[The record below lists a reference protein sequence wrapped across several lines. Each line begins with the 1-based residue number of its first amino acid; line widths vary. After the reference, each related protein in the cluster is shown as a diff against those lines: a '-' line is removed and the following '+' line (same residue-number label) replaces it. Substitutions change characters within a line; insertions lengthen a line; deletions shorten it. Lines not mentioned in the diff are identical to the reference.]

1 MGTDLTTGK
10 LTPTNMKTAIL
21 ICSLLSAT
29 SAGPILV
36 NVNGVYLPHQ
46 YSSAPYPTAY
56 GYAAGPAHAVH
67 VPQAVTLA
75 AAHVAP
81 VTAVPAVV
89 KSAPVAAVAV
99 AAAPVAAV
107 QAAPVA
113 AVHASPAVQTVTSSQ
128 YHAQDEAGNYKYG
141 YKNINSAKEAA
152 GNVHEHYEAGYYTD
166 HARTVQYVADVN
178 GFREVWPV
186 SGLCCYYV

>member
-10 LTPTNMKTAIL
+10 LTPTNMKAAIL
-21 ICSLLSAT
+21 ICSLLSAA

-46 YSSAPYPTAY
+46 YSSAPYPTTY

-81 VTAVPAVV
+81 VAAIRVHAVPAAVVPAAAVPAVV
-89 KSAPVAAVAV
+89 KSAPV
-99 AAAPVAAV
+99 
-107 QAAPVA
+107 
-113 AVHASPAVQTVTSSQ
+113 VQTVASSQ

-152 GNVHEHYEAGYYTD
+152 GNVHDHYEAGYYTD

-178 GFREVWPV
+178 GFR
-186 SGLCCYYV
+186 

>member
-21 ICSLLSAT
+21 ICSLLSAA

-56 GYAAGPAHAVH
+56 GYAAGPAHALH

-75 AAHVAP
+75 AAVHAVPAA
-81 VTAVPAVV
+81 AVPAVV

-113 AVHASPAVQTVTSSQ
+113 AVHAAPAVQTVASSQ

-152 GNVHEHYEAGYYTD
+152 GNVHDHY
-166 HARTVQYVADVN
+166 
-178 GFREVWPV
+178 
-186 SGLCCYYV
+186 

>member
-10 LTPTNMKTAIL
+10 LTPTNMRTAIL
-21 ICSLLSAT
+21 ICSLLSAA

-75 AAHVAP
+75 GAHV
-81 VTAVPAVV
+81 
-89 KSAPVAAVAV
+89 APVAAVAV

-107 QAAPVA
+107 QAASVA
-113 AVHASPAVQTVTSSQ
+113 AVHAAPAVQTVTSSQ

-152 GNVHEHYEAGYYTD
+152 GNVHDHYEAGYYTD

-178 GFREVWPV
+178 GFREV
-186 SGLCCYYV
+186 

>member
-10 LTPTNMKTAIL
+10 LTPTNMRTAIL
-21 ICSLLSAT
+21 ICSLLSAA

-81 VTAVPAVV
+81 VAAVHAVPAAAVPAAVVPAVV
-89 KSAPVAAVAV
+89 KSAPVAAG
-99 AAAPVAAV
+99 

-113 AVHASPAVQTVTSSQ
+113 AVHAAPAVQTVASSQ

-152 GNVHEHYEAGYYTD
+152 GNVHDHYEAGYYTD

-178 GFREVWPV
+178 GFR
-186 SGLCCYYV
+186 

>member
-21 ICSLLSAT
+21 ICSLLSAA

-81 VTAVPAVV
+81 VAAVHAVPAAAVPAVV
-89 KSAPVAAVAV
+89 KSGPVAAVAV
-99 AAAPVAAV
+99 AA
-107 QAAPVA
+107 
-113 AVHASPAVQTVTSSQ
+113 VHAAPAVQTVASSQ

-141 YKNINSAKEAA
+141 YKN
-152 GNVHEHYEAGYYTD
+152 
-166 HARTVQYVADVN
+166 
-178 GFREVWPV
+178 
-186 SGLCCYYV
+186 

>member
-10 LTPTNMKTAIL
+10 LTPTNMRTAIL
-21 ICSLLSAT
+21 ICSLLSAA

-81 VTAVPAVV
+81 V
-89 KSAPVAAVAV
+89 
-99 AAAPVAAV
+99 AAV

-113 AVHASPAVQTVTSSQ
+113 AVHAAPAVQTVTSSQ

-152 GNVHEHYEAGYYTD
+152 GNVHDHYEAGYYT
-166 HARTVQYVADVN
+166 
-178 GFREVWPV
+178 
-186 SGLCCYYV
+186 

>member
-21 ICSLLSAT
+21 ICSLLSAA

-56 GYAAGPAHAVH
+56 GYAAGPAAAV
-67 VPQAVTLA
+67 PAAV
-75 AAHVAP
+75 
-81 VTAVPAVV
+81 VPAVV
-89 KSAPVAAVAV
+89 KS
-99 AAAPVAAV
+99 APVAAV

-113 AVHASPAVQTVTSSQ
+113 AVHAAPAVQTVASSQ

-178 GFREVWPV
+178 GFREV
-186 SGLCCYYV
+186 

>member
-1 MGTDLTTGK
+1 MGITDLSTGK
-10 LTPTNMKTAIL
+10 LTPTNMKTVIL
-21 ICSLLSAT
+21 ICSLLSAA

-75 AAHVAP
+75 GAHVAP
-81 VTAVPAVV
+81 VAAVHAVPAVV

-107 QAAPVA
+107 QAASVA
-113 AVHASPAVQTVTSSQ
+113 AVHAAPAVQTVTSSQ

-152 GNVHEHYEAGYYTD
+152 GNVHDHYEAGYYTD

-178 GFREVWPV
+178 GFREV
-186 SGLCCYYV
+186 

>member
-10 LTPTNMKTAIL
+10 LTPTNMETAIL
-21 ICSLLSAT
+21 ICSLLSAA
-29 SAGPILV
+29 SAGPFLV
-36 NVNGVYLPHQ
+36 NMNGVYLPHQ

-67 VPQAVTLA
+67 VPQAAVSA
-75 AAHVAP
+75 A
-81 VTAVPAVV
+81 AVPAVV

-113 AVHASPAVQTVTSSQ
+113 AVHAAPAVQTVASSQ

-152 GNVHEHYEAGYYTD
+152 GNVH
-166 HARTVQYVADVN
+166 
-178 GFREVWPV
+178 
-186 SGLCCYYV
+186 

>member
-21 ICSLLSAT
+21 ICSLLSAA

-81 VTAVPAVV
+81 VAAVHAVPAVV

-107 QAAPVA
+107 KAAPVA
-113 AVHASPAVQTVTSSQ
+113 AVHAAPAVQTVASSQ

-152 GNVHEHYEAGYYTD
+152 GNVHDHYEAGYYTD

-178 GFREVWPV
+178 GFREV
-186 SGLCCYYV
+186 

>member
-21 ICSLLSAT
+21 ICSLLSAA

-56 GYAAGPAHAVH
+56 EYAAGPAHAVH

-81 VTAVPAVV
+81 VAAVHAVPAAAV
-89 KSAPVAAVAV
+89 SAVAV
-99 AAAPVAAV
+99 AAAPFAAV

-152 GNVHEHYEAGYYTD
+152 GNVHDHYEAGYYTD

-178 GFREVWPV
+178 GFREV
-186 SGLCCYYV
+186 

>member
-21 ICSLLSAT
+21 ICSLLSAA

-81 VTAVPAVV
+81 VAAVHAVPAAAVPAAVVPAVV
-89 KSAPVAAVAV
+89 KSAPVAAVE
-99 AAAPVAAV
+99 AAPL
-107 QAAPVA
+107 A
-113 AVHASPAVQTVTSSQ
+113 AVHAAPAVQTVASSQ

-178 GFREVWPV
+178 GFREV
-186 SGLCCYYV
+186 

>member
-21 ICSLLSAT
+21 ICSLLSAA

-46 YSSAPYPTAY
+46 YSSAPYPTAH

-81 VTAVPAVV
+81 VAAVHAVPAAAVPAAVVPAVV
-89 KSAPVAAVAV
+89 KS
-99 AAAPVAAV
+99 APVAAV

-113 AVHASPAVQTVTSSQ
+113 AVHAAPAVQTVASSQ

-141 YKNINSAKEAA
+141 YKNI
-152 GNVHEHYEAGYYTD
+152 
-166 HARTVQYVADVN
+166 
-178 GFREVWPV
+178 
-186 SGLCCYYV
+186 

>member
-10 LTPTNMKTAIL
+10 LTPTNMRTAIL
-21 ICSLLSAT
+21 ICSLLSAA

-75 AAHVAP
+75 AVPAA
-81 VTAVPAVV
+81 AVPAVV

-113 AVHASPAVQTVTSSQ
+113 AVHAAPAVQTVTSSQ

-152 GNVHEHYEAGYYTD
+152 GNVHDHYEAGYYTD

-178 GFREVWPV
+178 GFREV
-186 SGLCCYYV
+186 

>member
-10 LTPTNMKTAIL
+10 LTPTNMRTAIL
-21 ICSLLSAT
+21 ICSLLSAA

-81 VTAVPAVV
+81 VAAVHAVPAAAVPAAVVPAVV
-89 KSAPVAAVAV
+89 KS
-99 AAAPVAAV
+99 APVAAV

-113 AVHASPAVQTVTSSQ
+113 AVHAAPAVQTVASSQ

-141 YKNINSAKEAA
+141 YK
-152 GNVHEHYEAGYYTD
+152 
-166 HARTVQYVADVN
+166 
-178 GFREVWPV
+178 
-186 SGLCCYYV
+186 

>member
-21 ICSLLSAT
+21 ICSLLSAA

-75 AAHVAP
+75 AAHAVPVA
-81 VTAVPAVV
+81 VVPAVV

-107 QAAPVA
+107 QAAPLA
-113 AVHASPAVQTVTSSQ
+113 AVHAAPAVQTVASSQ

-152 GNVHEHYEAGYYTD
+152 
-166 HARTVQYVADVN
+166 
-178 GFREVWPV
+178 
-186 SGLCCYYV
+186 

>member
-10 LTPTNMKTAIL
+10 LTPTNMRTAIL
-21 ICSLLSAT
+21 ICSLLSAA

-81 VTAVPAVV
+81 VAAVHAVPAAAVPAVV

-113 AVHASPAVQTVTSSQ
+113 AVHAAPAVQTVASSQ

-152 GNVHEHYEAGYYTD
+152 GNVHDHYEAGYYTD

-178 GFREVWPV
+178 GFREV
-186 SGLCCYYV
+186 

>member
-21 ICSLLSAT
+21 ICSLLSAA

-81 VTAVPAVV
+81 VAAVRVHAVPAAAVPAVV

-113 AVHASPAVQTVTSSQ
+113 AVHASPAVQTVPSSQ

-152 GNVHEHYEAGYYTD
+152 GNVHDHYEAGYYTD

-178 GFREVWPV
+178 GFREV
-186 SGLCCYYV
+186 

>member
-10 LTPTNMKTAIL
+10 LTPTNMRTAIL
-21 ICSLLSAT
+21 ICSLLSAA

-56 GYAAGPAHAVH
+56 GYAAGPAHAVQ
-67 VPQAVTLA
+67 VPQTVTLT
-75 AAHVAP
+75 AAHV
-81 VTAVPAVV
+81 
-89 KSAPVAAVAV
+89 
-99 AAAPVAAV
+99 
-107 QAAPVA
+107 APVA
-113 AVHASPAVQTVTSSQ
+113 AVHAVPAAHTVAPSQ

-178 GFREVWPV
+178 GFREV
-186 SGLCCYYV
+186 

>member
-21 ICSLLSAT
+21 ICSLLSAA

-56 GYAAGPAHAVH
+56 GYAAGPAHALH
-67 VPQAVTLA
+67 VPQAVTL
-75 AAHVAP
+75 
-81 VTAVPAVV
+81 
-89 KSAPVAAVAV
+89 

-113 AVHASPAVQTVTSSQ
+113 AVHAAPAVQTVASSQ
-128 YHAQDEAGNYKYG
+128 
-141 YKNINSAKEAA
+141 
-152 GNVHEHYEAGYYTD
+152 
-166 HARTVQYVADVN
+166 
-178 GFREVWPV
+178 
-186 SGLCCYYV
+186 

>member
-21 ICSLLSAT
+21 ICSLLSAA

-81 VTAVPAVV
+81 V
-89 KSAPVAAVAV
+89 AAVAV

-107 QAAPVA
+107 QAASVA
-113 AVHASPAVQTVTSSQ
+113 AVHAAPAVQTMASSQ

-152 GNVHEHYEAGYYTD
+152 GNVHDHYEAGYYTD

-178 GFREVWPV
+178 GFREV
-186 SGLCCYYV
+186 

>member
-21 ICSLLSAT
+21 ICSLLSAA

-81 VTAVPAVV
+81 VAGVHAV
-89 KSAPVAAVAV
+89 
-99 AAAPVAAV
+99 
-107 QAAPVA
+107 PVA
-113 AVHASPAVQTVTSSQ
+113 AVHAAPAVQTVASSQ

-152 GNVHEHYEAGYYTD
+152 GNVHDHYEAGYYTD
-166 HARTVQYVADVN
+166 HARTVQ
-178 GFREVWPV
+178 
-186 SGLCCYYV
+186 

>member
-81 VTAVPAVV
+81 VAAVHAVPA
-89 KSAPVAAVAV
+89 AAV
-99 AAAPVAAV
+99 P
-107 QAAPVA
+107 AAPVA
-113 AVHASPAVQTVTSSQ
+113 AVHAAPAVQTVASSQ

-152 GNVHEHYEAGYYTD
+152 GNVHDHYEAGYYTD

-178 GFREVWPV
+178 GFREV
-186 SGLCCYYV
+186 

>member
-1 MGTDLTTGK
+1 MGTDLSTGK
-10 LTPTNMKTAIL
+10 LTPTNMKTVIL
-21 ICSLLSAT
+21 ICSLLSAA

-67 VPQAVTLA
+67 VPQAVSLA

-81 VTAVPAVV
+81 VAAVHAVPA
-89 KSAPVAAVAV
+89 AAVP
-99 AAAPVAAV
+99 AAPVAAV

-113 AVHASPAVQTVTSSQ
+113 AVHAAPAVQTVASSQ

-152 GNVHEHYEAGYYTD
+152 GNVHDHYEAGYYTD

-178 GFREVWPV
+178 GFREV
-186 SGLCCYYV
+186 

>member
-10 LTPTNMKTAIL
+10 LTPTNMRTAIL
-21 ICSLLSAT
+21 ICSLLSAA

-75 AAHVAP
+75 AAQVAAVRVHAVP
-81 VTAVPAVV
+81 AAVVPAAAVPAVV
-89 KSAPVAAVAV
+89 KSAPVAAVHV
-99 AAAPVAAV
+99 
-107 QAAPVA
+107 APVA
-113 AVHASPAVQTVTSSQ
+113 AVHAVPAVQTVASSQ
-128 YHAQDEAGNYKYG
+128 YHA
-141 YKNINSAKEAA
+141 
-152 GNVHEHYEAGYYTD
+152 
-166 HARTVQYVADVN
+166 
-178 GFREVWPV
+178 
-186 SGLCCYYV
+186 

>member
-21 ICSLLSAT
+21 ICSLLSAA

-81 VTAVPAVV
+81 VAAVHAVPAAAVPAVV

-99 AAAPVAAV
+99 AAAHAA
-107 QAAPVA
+107 
-113 AVHASPAVQTVTSSQ
+113 PAVQTVTSSQ

-152 GNVHEHYEAGYYTD
+152 GNVHDHYEAGYYTD
-166 HARTVQYVADVN
+166 HARTVQYVA
-178 GFREVWPV
+178 
-186 SGLCCYYV
+186 

>member
-21 ICSLLSAT
+21 ICSLLSAA

-75 AAHVAP
+75 AADPAAV
-81 VTAVPAVV
+81 VPAVV

-113 AVHASPAVQTVTSSQ
+113 AVHAAPAVQTVASSQ

-152 GNVHEHYEAGYYTD
+152 GNVHDHYEAGYYTD

-178 GFREVWPV
+178 GFREV
-186 SGLCCYYV
+186 

>member
-21 ICSLLSAT
+21 ICSLLSAA

-81 VTAVPAVV
+81 VAAVRVHAVPAAVVPAAAVPAVV
-89 KSAPVAAVAV
+89 KS
-99 AAAPVAAV
+99 APVAAV

-113 AVHASPAVQTVTSSQ
+113 AVHAAPAVQTVASSQ

-178 GFREVWPV
+178 GFREV
-186 SGLCCYYV
+186 

>member
-10 LTPTNMKTAIL
+10 LTPANMRTAIL
-21 ICSLLSAT
+21 VCSLLSAA

-81 VTAVPAVV
+81 VAAVPAVVVPAVV

-107 QAAPVA
+107 QAAPLA
-113 AVHASPAVQTVTSSQ
+113 AVHAAPAVQTVASSQ

-178 GFREVWPV
+178 GFREV
-186 SGLCCYYV
+186 

>member
-10 LTPTNMKTAIL
+10 LTPANMKTAIL
-21 ICSLLSAT
+21 ICSLLSAA

-81 VTAVPAVV
+81 VAAVHAVPAAAVAA
-89 KSAPVAAVAV
+89 APVAAVQ
-99 AAAPVAAV
+99 AAPVAAV

-152 GNVHEHYEAGYYTD
+152 GNVHKHYEAGYYTD

-178 GFREVWPV
+178 GFREV
-186 SGLCCYYV
+186 